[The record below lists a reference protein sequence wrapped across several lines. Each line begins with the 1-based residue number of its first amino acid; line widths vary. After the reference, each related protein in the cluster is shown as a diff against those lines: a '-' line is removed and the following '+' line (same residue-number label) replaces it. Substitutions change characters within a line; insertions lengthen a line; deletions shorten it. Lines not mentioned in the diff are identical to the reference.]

1 MKFKDYFINGLA
13 WVVGFGVLVSVPAY
27 FGIDTIKTQ
36 IQGHPERVR
45 GIEYAL
51 QAAGLFALS
60 GLAVLYVAYLVWQ
73 RIQGLAGQRTNQ
85 TANSTTSTKT
95 RTPRSAQPK
104 S

>member
-73 RIQGLAGQRTNQ
+73 RIQGLAGQRTKK
-85 TANSTTSTKT
+85 TTSPASTSKT
-95 RTPRSAQPK
+95 PAQRSAQPE